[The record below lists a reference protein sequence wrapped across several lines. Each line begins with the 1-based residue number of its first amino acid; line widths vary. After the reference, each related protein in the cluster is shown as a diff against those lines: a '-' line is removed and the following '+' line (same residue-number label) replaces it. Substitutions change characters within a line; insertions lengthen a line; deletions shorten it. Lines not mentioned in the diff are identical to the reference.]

1 MPGSQEL
8 DRLARRVRDEP
19 RSTAFVAY
27 AEALRRAG
35 RHVEGLQVLREGFRS
50 HPDHAPGR
58 VVMARIHL
66 DLGRRAVA
74 MAVLEEVTR
83 SDTGNVAAGATL
95 ARLLV
100 EEGRLAEAGVVVDRL
115 VAGGGVDGSVGE
127 VIELLRLAQAAGAV
141 RGPDPFDQPALAD
154 RLARR
159 GYPERALAILRRV
172 LAAHPDNLAI
182 GTRVAELERT
192 VAESPADA
200 PPADPPRP
208 RSAGPFTR
216 YVDAFWERR

>member
-1 MPGSQEL
+1 LSGPDEIE
-8 DRLARRVRDEP
+8 RLARRVRDEP
-19 RSTAFVAY
+19 RSTVFVAL

-35 RHVEGLQVLREGFRS
+35 RHVEGLQVLREGFRH

-66 DLGRRAVA
+66 DLGRRAVG

-83 SDTGNVAAGATL
+83 SDPANVAAGATL

-100 EEGRLAEAGVVVDRL
+100 EEGRLTEAAALVDRL
-115 VAGGGVDGSVGE
+115 AGNGNTDGSVGE
-127 VIELLRLAQAAGAV
+127 VIELLRVAHAAGPV

-154 RLARR
+154 RMARR
-159 GYPERALAILRRV
+159 GHPRRALSVLRRV

-192 VAESPADA
+192 CAESPSPGRVA
-200 PPADPPRP
+200 PVPRP
-208 RSAGPFTR
+208 RTAGPFAR
-216 YVDAFWERR
+216 YVTALWERR